1 MDATYLLVLM
11 LSGLAAFVLCMGLY
25 DAWQIYWKRHH
36 RAGDVR
42 LHAVRLTSEQPTALQ
57 IVQDLRLSQY
67 AWVDEW
73 LRKLPGML
81 RFDQFLRQTHVRW
94 DVSQVI
100 ALMLSLILC
109 LAVLTWLGGGDARWL
124 FVWGIGTPSLVMSYL
139 LRSRQKYV
147 EQIEEQLPDAL
158 DLMVRAL
165 QSGHAFTSA
174 LQMTALESKNPIRDE
189 LRTVFDEIN
198 LGTSVQVAMS
208 HLAQRVASK
217 EMRYFVVAVLI
228 QRETGGNLGDVL
240 RSTATL
246 IRERQKIAGVVRVL
260 SAEGRISAWILALMP
275 FVLAVLMYLVNP
287 EFMALLWREDM
298 GVVMLGVSLG
308 LMVAGV
314 FWMSRLVRIKV

>member
-109 LAVLTWLGGGDARWL
+109 LAVLTWLAGGDARWL

-147 EQIEEQLPDAL
+147 EQIEAQLPDAL

-228 QRETGGNLGDVL
+228 QSETGGNLGDVL